1 MPICQVL
8 PPTTPP
14 FSNQGEGDYNQMEQQ
29 EQLLELG
36 GRESAGKME
45 VRGVKGS
52 VWSWQGSDMWEVLS
66 HLSCELSL

>member
-14 FSNQGEGDYNQMEQQ
+14 FSNQGESDYNQMEQQ

-45 VRGVKGS
+45 VRGVKGI
-52 VWSWQGSDMWEVLS
+52 GLVLAGVR
-66 HLSCELSL
+66 HVGGPFPSLP